1 MNLNNL
7 QNYNINVGINTEFV
21 SSQTQQKLDDNK
33 QKKIDK
39 IETNEKNIV
48 NVSNVDRESKKYSL
62 STLTYQEMSFYNENL
77 TKDREYLKI
86 VKENLDNLKNE
97 NIGEKEKKDIN
108 NEINKYIKNINTI
121 PENEKEFITSNID
134 GYISQVNTNLQNNFE
149 DFKNFITNKEYNN
162 LKIDYNKESVE
173 FNKNNIINLQGSFL
187 NAQANLKQDY
197 VSKLLG

>member
-1 MNLNNL
+1 MNVNNL

-33 QKKIDK
+33 QKQINK

-48 NVSNVDRESKKYSL
+48 HISNVDRENKKYSL
-62 STLTYQEMSFYNENL
+62 STLTYQEMSFNNENL

-121 PENEKEFITSNID
+121 PENEKEFIKSNID
-134 GYISQVNTNLQNNFE
+134 NYISKVNTNLQNNFV
-149 DFKNFITNKEYNN
+149 DFKNYITNKEDNN
-162 LKIDYNKESVE
+162 LKIDYKKESIE

>member
-1 MNLNNL
+1 MNVNNL

-33 QKKIDK
+33 QKQIDK

-62 STLTYQEMSFYNENL
+62 STLTYQEMSFNNENL

-86 VKENLDNLKNE
+86 VKENLDNLKNG

-149 DFKNFITNKEYNN
+149 DFKNYITNKEYNN